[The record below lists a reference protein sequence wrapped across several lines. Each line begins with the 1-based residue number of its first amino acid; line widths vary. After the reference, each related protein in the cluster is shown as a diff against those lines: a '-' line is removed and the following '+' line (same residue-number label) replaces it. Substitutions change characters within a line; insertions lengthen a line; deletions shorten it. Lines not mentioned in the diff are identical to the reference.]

1 MRLPELFPFHGDWS
15 QYEDELYHIYK
26 DTIVEAGIIFQG
38 LPVRTQYRPPTKGK
52 GFGFWHMISEGS
64 EEEERTPDI
73 FRCER
78 IRWVAWLI
86 KNAEKSN
93 ELSWWE
99 NKRGRNTH
107 VVIWNEQ
114 ENFAV
119 VLAKRKDYYLLKTAY
134 LVKSRRRNTFTRERT
149 KFLKARKG

>member
-1 MRLPELFPFHGDWS
+1 MRVGGATPVQNTDNTGNDSFVYPDRFWERKEDKERLIPELFPFHGDWS

-38 LPVRTQYRPPTKGK
+38 LPVRTQYRPPTKDR

-86 KNAEKSN
+86 KNAEKIN
-93 ELSWWE
+93 KLS
-99 NKRGRNTH
+99 
-107 VVIWNEQ
+107 
-114 ENFAV
+114 
-119 VLAKRKDYYLLKTAY
+119 
-134 LVKSRRRNTFTRERT
+134 
-149 KFLKARKG
+149 